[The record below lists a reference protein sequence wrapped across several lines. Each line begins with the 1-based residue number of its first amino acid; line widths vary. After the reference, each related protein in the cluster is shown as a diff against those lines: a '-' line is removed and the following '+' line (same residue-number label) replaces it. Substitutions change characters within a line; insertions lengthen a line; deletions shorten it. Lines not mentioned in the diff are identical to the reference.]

1 MLILKQSAKSICKPD
16 YKHVNLNHRND
27 GGFMSKETTTKVLEI
42 DKDLNKQFDKYCQ
55 RKGIRYPRQEAAKL
69 LEKVM
74 KLQVS
79 KDKRF

>member
-1 MLILKQSAKSICKPD
+1 
-16 YKHVNLNHRND
+16 
-27 GGFMSKETTTKVLEI
+27 MSKETTTKVLEI

-69 LEKVM
+69 LEKAM